1 MKKIIV
7 VFMIFTLFILFY
19 SIEMN
24 AQVTQ
29 EWVATYNGVGV
40 GYNTPR
46 KSAVDKFGNYIV
58 AGSSE
63 NSADYDYVV
72 LKYNT
77 SGNLLWS
84 RRYNSPVNRYDYLTD
99 MVLDDSGN
107 IYVTGE
113 SQVEATGGD
122 LDWITIKY
130 KPNGD
135 TAWIRSFEWTG
146 GGPDEPYSIALD
158 KKNNIFITGFC
169 LASSP
174 NGRDMV
180 TAKYNYN
187 GDLQWAKGYSSKN
200 NGSDWGYAVVVDDS
214 NNVYSSGYGSIPE
227 GNEIVTIKYNTN
239 GDEMWIRKHQTLG
252 SDYLRPIKST
262 TDKYNNVIVNGL
274 YYLNDNYAFITIKYN
289 PNGDLLWERIYK
301 GDGNLNFCFA
311 LCTDDS
317 ANVYAAGR
325 ATSAVTGNDFVTIK
339 YNQFGDTLWIRVF
352 DGGDSLFDE
361 VRSMTLDSL
370 KNVYVT
376 GVTQSPTIIG
386 LDFQTAKYNPDGNL
400 IWAKKYNGVGMPY
413 MNDLSYTISNINS
426 GSVIISG
433 NSELSND
440 NSGIVTIK
448 YSTLT
453 DISNNAINNVNLN
466 FLLSQ
471 NYPNPFNP
479 STKIRFTLS
488 QEADVKIIMYNIE
501 GKKLTMIVNKKY
513 VAGEYNVMFDSRLTG
528 PGNDIPTG
536 IYFYSLII
544 NNSVIDT
551 KKMIIIK

>member
-40 GYNTPR
+40 GCNTPR

-77 SGNLLWS
+77 SGNLLLS

-227 GNEIVTIKYNTN
+227 GNEIVTIKYNSN
-239 GDEMWIRKHQTLG
+239 GDQIWIRKFPTLG
-252 SDYLRPIKST
+252 GDYLRPVKSAK
-262 TDKYNNVIVNGL
+262 DKYDNIIVNG
-274 YYLNDNYAFITIKYN
+274 YYYPGEQYAFNTIKYN
-289 PNGDLLWERIYK
+289 KNGDLLWNRYYK
-301 GDGNLNFCFA
+301 GAGNLNFCFA
-311 LCTDDS
+311 LCTDSS
-317 ANVYAAGR
+317 ANVYVAGR
-325 ATSAVTGNDFVTIK
+325 NTSTGTGNDFLTIK
-339 YNQFGDTLWIRVF
+339 YNEFGDTSWIRIY
-352 DGGDSLFDE
+352 DGGFEQGDEVHDMIVDIFGNVYTTGKTDSLDGTANYLT
-361 VRSMTLDSL
+361 MKYDS
-370 KNVYVT
+370 
-376 GVTQSPTIIG
+376 S
-386 LDFQTAKYNPDGNL
+386 GN
-400 IWAKKYNGVGMPY
+400 IKWIKKYGIGVYNEIPY
-413 MNDLSYTISNINS
+413 CISLDNSSNII
-426 GSVIISG
+426 VSG
-433 NSELSND
+433 NNRITSN
-440 NSGIVTIK
+440 NSAIRTIK
-448 YSTLT
+448 YSLIS
-453 DISNNAINNVNLN
+453 DIEFKNLIDNNDTH
-466 FLLSQ
+466 LS
-471 NYPNPFNP
+471 NYPNPFN
-479 STKIRFTLS
+479 SESIIKYKILNKGN
-488 QEADVKIIMYNIE
+488 AAIKIYDSKGGEMQILLKEY
-501 GKKLTMIVNKKY
+501 KLE
-513 VAGEYNVMFDSRLTG
+513 GEYELKFDAKNYSSG
-528 PGNDIPTG
+528 V
-536 IYFYSLII
+536 YYYSLIL
-544 NNSVIDT
+544 NNKILKT
-551 KKMIIIK
+551 NRMLLIR

>member
-77 SGNLLWS
+77 SGNLLLS

-99 MVLDDSGN
+99 MVLDDSGI

-227 GNEIVTIKYNTN
+227 GNEIVTIKYNSN
-239 GDEMWIRKHQTLG
+239 GDQIWIRKFPTLG
-252 SDYLRPIKST
+252 GDYLRPVKSAK
-262 TDKYNNVIVNGL
+262 DKYDNIIVNG
-274 YYLNDNYAFITIKYN
+274 YYYPGEQYAFNTIKYN
-289 PNGDLLWERIYK
+289 KNGDLLWNRYYK
-301 GDGNLNFCFA
+301 GAGNLNFCFA
-311 LCTDDS
+311 LCTDSS
-317 ANVYAAGR
+317 ANVYVAGR
-325 ATSAVTGNDFVTIK
+325 NTSTGTGNDFLTIK
-339 YNQFGDTLWIRVF
+339 YNEFGDTSWIRIY
-352 DGGDSLFDE
+352 DGGFEQGDEVHDMIVDIFGNVYTTGKTDSLDGTANYLT
-361 VRSMTLDSL
+361 MKYDS
-370 KNVYVT
+370 
-376 GVTQSPTIIG
+376 S
-386 LDFQTAKYNPDGNL
+386 GN
-400 IWAKKYNGVGMPY
+400 IKWIKKYGIGVYNEIPY
-413 MNDLSYTISNINS
+413 CISLDNSSNII
-426 GSVIISG
+426 VSG
-433 NSELSND
+433 NNRITSN
-440 NSGIVTIK
+440 NSAIRTIK
-448 YSTLT
+448 YSLIS
-453 DISNNAINNVNLN
+453 DIEFKNLIDNNDTH
-466 FLLSQ
+466 LS
-471 NYPNPFNP
+471 NYPNPFN
-479 STKIRFTLS
+479 SESIIKYKILNKGN
-488 QEADVKIIMYNIE
+488 AAIKIYDSKGGEMQILLKEY
-501 GKKLTMIVNKKY
+501 KLE
-513 VAGEYNVMFDSRLTG
+513 GEYELKFDAKNYSSG
-528 PGNDIPTG
+528 V
-536 IYFYSLII
+536 YYYSLIL
-544 NNSVIDT
+544 NNKILKT
-551 KKMIIIK
+551 NRMLLIR

>member
-227 GNEIVTIKYNTN
+227 GNEIVTIKYNSN
-239 GDEMWIRKHQTLG
+239 GDQIWIRKFPTLG
-252 SDYLRPIKST
+252 GDYLRPVKSAK
-262 TDKYNNVIVNGL
+262 DKYDNIIVNG
-274 YYLNDNYAFITIKYN
+274 YYYPGEQYAFNTIKYN
-289 PNGDLLWERIYK
+289 KNGDLLWNRYYK
-301 GDGNLNFCFA
+301 GAGNLNFCFA
-311 LCTDDS
+311 LCTDSS
-317 ANVYAAGR
+317 ANVYVAGR
-325 ATSAVTGNDFVTIK
+325 NTSTGTGNDFLTIK
-339 YNQFGDTLWIRVF
+339 YNQYGDTSWIRIN
-352 DGGDSLFDE
+352 DGGFEQGDEVHDMIVDIFGNVYTTGKTDSLDGTANYLT
-361 VRSMTLDSL
+361 MKYDS
-370 KNVYVT
+370 
-376 GVTQSPTIIG
+376 S
-386 LDFQTAKYNPDGNL
+386 GN
-400 IWAKKYNGVGMPY
+400 IKWIKKYGIGVYNEIPY
-413 MNDLSYTISNINS
+413 CISLDNSSNII
-426 GSVIISG
+426 VSG
-433 NSELSND
+433 NNRITSN
-440 NSGIVTIK
+440 NSAIRTIK
-448 YSTLT
+448 YSLIS
-453 DISNNAINNVNLN
+453 DIEFKNLIDNNDTH
-466 FLLSQ
+466 LS
-471 NYPNPFNP
+471 NYPNPFN
-479 STKIRFTLS
+479 SESIIKYKILNKGNAAIKTYDSKGGEMQILLK
-488 QEADVKIIMYNIE
+488 EY
-501 GKKLTMIVNKKY
+501 KLE
-513 VAGEYNVMFDSRLTG
+513 GEYELKFDAKNYSSG
-528 PGNDIPTG
+528 V
-536 IYFYSLII
+536 YYYSLIL
-544 NNSVIDT
+544 NNKILKT
-551 KKMIIIK
+551 NRMLLIK

>member
-227 GNEIVTIKYNTN
+227 GNEIVTIKYNSN
-239 GDEMWIRKHQTLG
+239 GDQIWIRKFPTLG
-252 SDYLRPIKST
+252 GDYLRPVKSAK
-262 TDKYNNVIVNGL
+262 DKYDNIIVNG
-274 YYLNDNYAFITIKYN
+274 YYYPGEQYAFNTIKYN
-289 PNGDLLWERIYK
+289 KNGDLLWNRYYK
-301 GDGNLNFCFA
+301 GAGNLNFCFA
-311 LCTDDS
+311 LCTDSS
-317 ANVYAAGR
+317 ANVYVAGR
-325 ATSAVTGNDFVTIK
+325 NTSTGTGNDFLTIK
-339 YNQFGDTLWIRVF
+339 YNEFGDTSWIRIY
-352 DGGDSLFDE
+352 DGGFEQGDEVHDMIVDIFGNVYTTGKTDSLDGTANYLT
-361 VRSMTLDSL
+361 MKYDS
-370 KNVYVT
+370 
-376 GVTQSPTIIG
+376 S
-386 LDFQTAKYNPDGNL
+386 GN
-400 IWAKKYNGVGMPY
+400 IKWIKKYGIGVYNEIPY
-413 MNDLSYTISNINS
+413 CISLDNSSNII
-426 GSVIISG
+426 VSG
-433 NSELSND
+433 NNRITSN
-440 NSGIVTIK
+440 NSAIRTIK
-448 YSTLT
+448 YSLIS
-453 DISNNAINNVNLN
+453 DIEFKNLIDNNDTH
-466 FLLSQ
+466 LS
-471 NYPNPFNP
+471 NYPNPFN
-479 STKIRFTLS
+479 SESIIKYKILNKGN
-488 QEADVKIIMYNIE
+488 AAIKIYDSKGVEMQILLKEY
-501 GKKLTMIVNKKY
+501 KLE
-513 VAGEYNVMFDSRLTG
+513 GEYELKFDAKNYSSG
-528 PGNDIPTG
+528 V
-536 IYFYSLII
+536 YYYSLIL
-544 NNSVIDT
+544 NNKILKT
-551 KKMIIIK
+551 NRMLLIR

>member
-1 MKKIIV
+1 MKKRIV

-227 GNEIVTIKYNTN
+227 GNEIVTIKYNSN
-239 GDEMWIRKHQTLG
+239 GDQIWIRKFPTLG
-252 SDYLRPIKST
+252 GDYLRPVKSAK
-262 TDKYNNVIVNGL
+262 DKYDNIIVNG
-274 YYLNDNYAFITIKYN
+274 YYYPGEQYAFNTIKYN
-289 PNGDLLWERIYK
+289 KNGDLLWNRYYK
-301 GDGNLNFCFA
+301 GAGNLNFCFA
-311 LCTDDS
+311 LCTDSS
-317 ANVYAAGR
+317 ANVYVAGR
-325 ATSAVTGNDFVTIK
+325 NTSTGTGNDFLTIK
-339 YNQFGDTLWIRVF
+339 YNEFGDTSWIRIY
-352 DGGDSLFDE
+352 DGGFEQGDEVHDMIVDIFGNVYTTGKTDSLDGTANYLT
-361 VRSMTLDSL
+361 MKYDS
-370 KNVYVT
+370 
-376 GVTQSPTIIG
+376 S
-386 LDFQTAKYNPDGNL
+386 GN
-400 IWAKKYNGVGMPY
+400 IKWIKKYGIGVYNEIPY
-413 MNDLSYTISNINS
+413 CISLDNSSNII
-426 GSVIISG
+426 VSG
-433 NSELSND
+433 NNRITSN
-440 NSGIVTIK
+440 NSAIRTIK
-448 YSTLT
+448 YSLIS
-453 DISNNAINNVNLN
+453 DIEFKNLIDNNDTH
-466 FLLSQ
+466 LS
-471 NYPNPFNP
+471 NYPNPFN
-479 STKIRFTLS
+479 SESIIKYKILNKGN
-488 QEADVKIIMYNIE
+488 AAIKIYDSKGGEMQILLKEY
-501 GKKLTMIVNKKY
+501 KLE
-513 VAGEYNVMFDSRLTG
+513 GEYELKFDAKNYSSG
-528 PGNDIPTG
+528 V
-536 IYFYSLII
+536 YYYSLIL
-544 NNSVIDT
+544 NNKILKT
-551 KKMIIIK
+551 NRMLLIR

>member
-146 GGPDEPYSIALD
+146 RGPDEPYSIALD

-227 GNEIVTIKYNTN
+227 GNEIVTIKYNSN
-239 GDEMWIRKHQTLG
+239 GDQIWIRKFPTLG
-252 SDYLRPIKST
+252 GDYLRPVKSAK
-262 TDKYNNVIVNGL
+262 DKYDNIIVNG
-274 YYLNDNYAFITIKYN
+274 YYYPGEQYAFNTIKYN
-289 PNGDLLWERIYK
+289 KNGDLLWNRYYK
-301 GDGNLNFCFA
+301 GAGNLNFCFA
-311 LCTDDS
+311 LCTDSS
-317 ANVYAAGR
+317 ANVYVAGR
-325 ATSAVTGNDFVTIK
+325 NTSTGTGNDFLTIK
-339 YNQFGDTLWIRVF
+339 YNEFGDTSWIRIY
-352 DGGDSLFDE
+352 DGGFEQGDEVHDMIVDIFGNVYTTGKTDSLDGTANYLT
-361 VRSMTLDSL
+361 MKYDS
-370 KNVYVT
+370 
-376 GVTQSPTIIG
+376 S
-386 LDFQTAKYNPDGNL
+386 GN
-400 IWAKKYNGVGMPY
+400 IKWIKKYGIGVYNEIPY
-413 MNDLSYTISNINS
+413 CISLDNSSNII
-426 GSVIISG
+426 VSG
-433 NSELSND
+433 NNRITSN
-440 NSGIVTIK
+440 NSAIRTIK
-448 YSTLT
+448 YSLIS
-453 DISNNAINNVNLN
+453 DIEFKNLIDNNDTH
-466 FLLSQ
+466 LS
-471 NYPNPFNP
+471 NYPNPFN
-479 STKIRFTLS
+479 SESIIKYKILNKGN
-488 QEADVKIIMYNIE
+488 AAIKIYDSKGGEMQILLKEY
-501 GKKLTMIVNKKY
+501 KLE
-513 VAGEYNVMFDSRLTG
+513 GEYELKFDAKNYSSG
-528 PGNDIPTG
+528 V
-536 IYFYSLII
+536 YYYSLIL
-544 NNSVIDT
+544 NNKILKT
-551 KKMIIIK
+551 NRMLLIR

>member
-227 GNEIVTIKYNTN
+227 GNEIVTIKYNSN
-239 GDEMWIRKHQTLG
+239 GDQIWIRKFPTLG
-252 SDYLRPIKST
+252 GDYLRPVKSAK
-262 TDKYNNVIVNGL
+262 DKYDNIIVNG
-274 YYLNDNYAFITIKYN
+274 YYYPGEQYAFNTIKYN
-289 PNGDLLWERIYK
+289 KNGDLLWNRYYK
-301 GDGNLNFCFA
+301 GAGNLNFCFA
-311 LCTDDS
+311 LCTDSS
-317 ANVYAAGR
+317 ANVYVAGR
-325 ATSAVTGNDFVTIK
+325 NTSTGTGNDFLTIK
-339 YNQFGDTLWIRVF
+339 YNQYGDTSWIRIN
-352 DGGDSLFDE
+352 DGGFEQGDEVHDMIVDIFGNVYTTGKTDSLDGTANYLT
-361 VRSMTLDSL
+361 MKYDS
-370 KNVYVT
+370 
-376 GVTQSPTIIG
+376 S
-386 LDFQTAKYNPDGNL
+386 GN
-400 IWAKKYNGVGMPY
+400 IKWIKKYGIGVYNEIPY
-413 MNDLSYTISNINS
+413 CISLDNSSNII
-426 GSVIISG
+426 VSG
-433 NSELSND
+433 NNRITSN
-440 NSGIVTIK
+440 NSAIRTIK
-448 YSTLT
+448 YSLIS
-453 DISNNAINNVNLN
+453 DIEFKNLIDNNDTH
-466 FLLSQ
+466 LS
-471 NYPNPFNP
+471 NYPNPFN
-479 STKIRFTLS
+479 SESIIKYKILNKGN
-488 QEADVKIIMYNIE
+488 AAIKIYDSKGGEMQILLKEY
-501 GKKLTMIVNKKY
+501 KLE
-513 VAGEYNVMFDSRLTG
+513 GEYELKFDAKNYSSG
-528 PGNDIPTG
+528 V
-536 IYFYSLII
+536 YYYSLIL
-544 NNSVIDT
+544 NNKILKT
-551 KKMIIIK
+551 NRMLLIK

>member
-1 MKKIIV
+1 
-7 VFMIFTLFILFY
+7 MIFTLFILFY

-227 GNEIVTIKYNTN
+227 GNEIVTIKYNSN
-239 GDEMWIRKHQTLG
+239 GDQIWIRKFPTLG
-252 SDYLRPIKST
+252 GDYLRPVKSAK
-262 TDKYNNVIVNGL
+262 DKYDNIIVNG
-274 YYLNDNYAFITIKYN
+274 YYYPGEQYAFNTIKYN
-289 PNGDLLWERIYK
+289 KNGDLLWNRYYK
-301 GDGNLNFCFA
+301 GAGNLNFCFA
-311 LCTDDS
+311 LCTDSS
-317 ANVYAAGR
+317 ANVYVAGR
-325 ATSAVTGNDFVTIK
+325 NTSTGTGNDFLTIK
-339 YNQFGDTLWIRVF
+339 YNQYGDTSWIRIN
-352 DGGDSLFDE
+352 DGGFEQGDEVHDMIVDIFGNVYTTGKTDSLDGTANYLT
-361 VRSMTLDSL
+361 MKYDS
-370 KNVYVT
+370 
-376 GVTQSPTIIG
+376 S
-386 LDFQTAKYNPDGNL
+386 GN
-400 IWAKKYNGVGMPY
+400 IKWIKKYGIGVYNEIPY
-413 MNDLSYTISNINS
+413 CISLDNSSNII
-426 GSVIISG
+426 VSG
-433 NSELSND
+433 NNRITSN
-440 NSGIVTIK
+440 NSAIRTIK
-448 YSTLT
+448 YSLIS
-453 DISNNAINNVNLN
+453 DIEFKNLIDNNDTH
-466 FLLSQ
+466 LS
-471 NYPNPFNP
+471 NYPNPFN
-479 STKIRFTLS
+479 SESIIKYKILNKGN
-488 QEADVKIIMYNIE
+488 AAIKIYDSKGGEMQILLKEY
-501 GKKLTMIVNKKY
+501 KLE
-513 VAGEYNVMFDSRLTG
+513 GEYELKFDAKNYSSG
-528 PGNDIPTG
+528 V
-536 IYFYSLII
+536 YYYSLIL
-544 NNSVIDT
+544 NNKILKT
-551 KKMIIIK
+551 NRMLLIK

>member
-227 GNEIVTIKYNTN
+227 GNEIVTIKYNSN
-239 GDEMWIRKHQTLG
+239 GDQIWIRKFPTLG
-252 SDYLRPIKST
+252 GDYLRPVKSAK
-262 TDKYNNVIVNGL
+262 DKYDNIIVNG
-274 YYLNDNYAFITIKYN
+274 YYYPGEQYAFNTIKYN
-289 PNGDLLWERIYK
+289 KNGDLLWNRYYK
-301 GDGNLNFCFA
+301 GAGNLNFCFA
-311 LCTDDS
+311 LCTDSS
-317 ANVYAAGR
+317 ANVYVAGR
-325 ATSAVTGNDFVTIK
+325 NTSTGTGNDFLTIK
-339 YNQFGDTLWIRVF
+339 YNEFGDTSWIRIY
-352 DGGDSLFDE
+352 DGGFEQGDEVHDMIVDIFGNVYTTGKTDSLDGTANYLT
-361 VRSMTLDSL
+361 MKYDS
-370 KNVYVT
+370 
-376 GVTQSPTIIG
+376 S
-386 LDFQTAKYNPDGNL
+386 GN
-400 IWAKKYNGVGMPY
+400 IKWIKKYGIGVYNEIPY
-413 MNDLSYTISNINS
+413 CISLDNSSNII
-426 GSVIISG
+426 VSG
-433 NSELSND
+433 NNRITSN
-440 NSGIVTIK
+440 NSAIRTIK
-448 YSTLT
+448 YSLIS
-453 DISNNAINNVNLN
+453 DIEFKNLIDNNDTH
-466 FLLSQ
+466 LS
-471 NYPNPFNP
+471 NYPNPFN
-479 STKIRFTLS
+479 SESIIKYKILNKGN
-488 QEADVKIIMYNIE
+488 AAIKIYDSKGGEMQILLKEY
-501 GKKLTMIVNKKY
+501 KLE
-513 VAGEYNVMFDSRLTG
+513 GEYELKFDAKNYSSG
-528 PGNDIPTG
+528 V
-536 IYFYSLII
+536 YYYSLIL
-544 NNSVIDT
+544 NNKILKT
-551 KKMIIIK
+551 NRMLLIR

>member
-1 MKKIIV
+1 MKKIIITLLL
-7 VFMIFTLFILFY
+7 IFSNILP
-19 SIEMN
+19 

-40 GYNTPR
+40 GSNVPK
-46 KSAVDKFGNYIV
+46 KSAVDKLGNIIV
-58 AGSSE
+58 AGRSSDLQ
-63 NSADYDYVV
+63 NYDDFIT
-72 LKYNT
+72 LKYNS
-77 SGNLLWS
+77 SGILLWDK
-84 RRYNSPVNRYDYLTD
+84 RYNGIGNNNDRIED
-99 MVLDDSGN
+99 MLLDDSGN
-107 IYVTGE
+107 VYVTGE
-113 SQVEATGGD
+113 SYEGPSGGTYN
-122 LDWITIKY
+122 WVTIKY

-135 TAWIRSFEWTG
+135 TAWRRSFGWTG
-146 GGPDEPYSIALD
+146 GGFDQPFSMIKD
-158 KKNNIFITGFC
+158 KQNNIYIIGLC
-169 LASSP
+169 RAYP
-174 NGRDMV
+174 PYNDDMV
-180 TAKYNYN
+180 TIKYNSD
-187 GDLQWAKGYSSKN
+187 GEIQWSKSYSSTQ
-200 NGSDWGYAVVVDDS
+200 NGPDWGYAISVDDS
-214 NNVYSSGYGSIPE
+214 NNIFSSGYGDIKDQ
-227 GNEIVTIKYNTN
+227 NEIVTIKYNTN

-289 PNGDLLWERIYK
+289 PKGDLLWERIYK

>member
-1 MKKIIV
+1 MKKRIV

-227 GNEIVTIKYNTN
+227 GNEIVTIKYNSN
-239 GDEMWIRKHQTLG
+239 GDQIWIRKFPTLG
-252 SDYLRPIKST
+252 GDYLRPVKSAK
-262 TDKYNNVIVNGL
+262 DKYDNIIVNG
-274 YYLNDNYAFITIKYN
+274 YYYPGEQYAFNTIKYN
-289 PNGDLLWERIYK
+289 KNGDLLWNRYYK
-301 GDGNLNFCFA
+301 GAGNLNFCFA
-311 LCTDDS
+311 LCTDSS
-317 ANVYAAGR
+317 ANVYVAGR
-325 ATSAVTGNDFVTIK
+325 NTSTGTGNDFLTIK
-339 YNQFGDTLWIRVF
+339 YNQYGDTSWIRIN
-352 DGGDSLFDE
+352 DGGFEQGDEVHDMIVDIFGNVYTTGKTDSLDGTANYLT
-361 VRSMTLDSL
+361 MKYDS
-370 KNVYVT
+370 
-376 GVTQSPTIIG
+376 S
-386 LDFQTAKYNPDGNL
+386 GN
-400 IWAKKYNGVGMPY
+400 IKWIKKYGIGVYNEIPY
-413 MNDLSYTISNINS
+413 CISLDNSSNII
-426 GSVIISG
+426 VSG
-433 NSELSND
+433 NNRITSN
-440 NSGIVTIK
+440 NSAIRTIK
-448 YSTLT
+448 YSLIS
-453 DISNNAINNVNLN
+453 DIEFKNLIDNNDTH
-466 FLLSQ
+466 LS
-471 NYPNPFNP
+471 NYPNPFN
-479 STKIRFTLS
+479 SESIIKYKILNKGN
-488 QEADVKIIMYNIE
+488 AAIKIYDSKGGEMQILLKEY
-501 GKKLTMIVNKKY
+501 KLE
-513 VAGEYNVMFDSRLTG
+513 GEYELKFDAKNYSSG
-528 PGNDIPTG
+528 V
-536 IYFYSLII
+536 YYYSLIL
-544 NNSVIDT
+544 NNKILKT
-551 KKMIIIK
+551 NRMLLIR

>member
-200 NGSDWGYAVVVDDS
+200 TGSDWGYAVVVDDS

-227 GNEIVTIKYNTN
+227 GNEIVTIKYNSN
-239 GDEMWIRKHQTLG
+239 GDQIWIRKFPTLG
-252 SDYLRPIKST
+252 GDYLRPVKSAK
-262 TDKYNNVIVNGL
+262 DKYDNIIVNG
-274 YYLNDNYAFITIKYN
+274 YYYPGEQYAFNTIKYN
-289 PNGDLLWERIYK
+289 KNGDLLWNRYYK
-301 GDGNLNFCFA
+301 GAGNLNFCFA
-311 LCTDDS
+311 LCTDSS
-317 ANVYAAGR
+317 ANVYVAGR
-325 ATSAVTGNDFVTIK
+325 NTSIGTGNDFLTIK
-339 YNQFGDTLWIRVF
+339 YNEFGDNSWIRIY
-352 DGGDSLFDE
+352 DGGFEQGDEVHDIIVDIFGNVYTTGKTDSLDGTANYLT
-361 VRSMTLDSL
+361 MKYDS
-370 KNVYVT
+370 
-376 GVTQSPTIIG
+376 S
-386 LDFQTAKYNPDGNL
+386 GN
-400 IWAKKYNGVGMPY
+400 IKWIKKYGIGVYNEIPY
-413 MNDLSYTISNINS
+413 CISLDNSSNII
-426 GSVIISG
+426 VSG
-433 NSELSND
+433 NNRITSN
-440 NSGIVTIK
+440 NSAIRTIK
-448 YSTLT
+448 YSLIS
-453 DISNNAINNVNLN
+453 DIEFKNLIDNNDTH
-466 FLLSQ
+466 LS
-471 NYPNPFNP
+471 NYPNPFN
-479 STKIRFTLS
+479 SESIIKYKILNKGN
-488 QEADVKIIMYNIE
+488 AAIKIYDSKGGEMQILLKEY
-501 GKKLTMIVNKKY
+501 KLE
-513 VAGEYNVMFDSRLTG
+513 GEYELKFDAKNYSSG
-528 PGNDIPTG
+528 V
-536 IYFYSLII
+536 YYYSLIL
-544 NNSVIDT
+544 NNKILKT
-551 KKMIIIK
+551 NRMLLIR

>member
-19 SIEMN
+19 SNEMN

-227 GNEIVTIKYNTN
+227 GNEIVTIKYNSN
-239 GDEMWIRKHQTLG
+239 GDQIWIRKFSTLG
-252 SDYLRPIKST
+252 GDYLRPVKSAK
-262 TDKYNNVIVNGL
+262 DKYDNIIVNG
-274 YYLNDNYAFITIKYN
+274 YYYPGEQYAFNTIKYN
-289 PNGDLLWERIYK
+289 KNGDLLWNRYYK
-301 GDGNLNFCFA
+301 GAGNLNFCFA
-311 LCTDDS
+311 LCTDSS
-317 ANVYAAGR
+317 ANVYVAGR
-325 ATSAVTGNDFVTIK
+325 NTSTGTGNDFLTIK
-339 YNQFGDTLWIRVF
+339 YNEFGDTSWIRIY
-352 DGGDSLFDE
+352 DGGFEQGDEVHDMIVDIFGNVYTTGKTDSLDGTANYLT
-361 VRSMTLDSL
+361 MKYDS
-370 KNVYVT
+370 
-376 GVTQSPTIIG
+376 S
-386 LDFQTAKYNPDGNL
+386 GN
-400 IWAKKYNGVGMPY
+400 IKWIKKYGIGVYNEIPY
-413 MNDLSYTISNINS
+413 CISLDNSSNII
-426 GSVIISG
+426 VSG
-433 NSELSND
+433 NNRITSN
-440 NSGIVTIK
+440 NSAIRTIK
-448 YSTLT
+448 YSLIS
-453 DISNNAINNVNLN
+453 DIEFKNLIDNNDTH
-466 FLLSQ
+466 LS
-471 NYPNPFNP
+471 NYPNPFN
-479 STKIRFTLS
+479 SESIIKYKILNKGN
-488 QEADVKIIMYNIE
+488 AAIKIYDSKGGEMQILLKEY
-501 GKKLTMIVNKKY
+501 KLE
-513 VAGEYNVMFDSRLTG
+513 GEYELKFDAKNYSSG
-528 PGNDIPTG
+528 V
-536 IYFYSLII
+536 YYYSLIL
-544 NNSVIDT
+544 NNKILKT
-551 KKMIIIK
+551 NRMLLIR

>member
-1 MKKIIV
+1 MKKRIV

-227 GNEIVTIKYNTN
+227 GNEIVTIKYNSN
-239 GDEMWIRKHQTLG
+239 GDQIWIRKFPTLG
-252 SDYLRPIKST
+252 GDYLRPVKSAK
-262 TDKYNNVIVNGL
+262 DKYDNIIVNG
-274 YYLNDNYAFITIKYN
+274 YYYPGEQYAFNTIKYN
-289 PNGDLLWERIYK
+289 KNGDLLWNRYYK
-301 GDGNLNFCFA
+301 GAGNLNFCFA
-311 LCTDDS
+311 LCTDSS
-317 ANVYAAGR
+317 ANVYVAGR
-325 ATSAVTGNDFVTIK
+325 NTSTGTGNDFLTIK
-339 YNQFGDTLWIRVF
+339 YNEFGDTSWIRIY
-352 DGGDSLFDE
+352 DGGFEQGDEVHDMIVDIFGNVYTTGKTDSLDGTANYLT
-361 VRSMTLDSL
+361 MKYDS
-370 KNVYVT
+370 
-376 GVTQSPTIIG
+376 S
-386 LDFQTAKYNPDGNL
+386 GN
-400 IWAKKYNGVGMPY
+400 IKWIKKYGIGVYNEIPY
-413 MNDLSYTISNINS
+413 CISLDNSSNII
-426 GSVIISG
+426 VSG
-433 NSELSND
+433 NNRITSN
-440 NSGIVTIK
+440 NSAIRTIK
-448 YSTLT
+448 YSLIS
-453 DISNNAINNVNLN
+453 DIEFKNLIDNNDTH
-466 FLLSQ
+466 LS
-471 NYPNPFNP
+471 NYPNPFN
-479 STKIRFTLS
+479 SESIIKYKILNKGN
-488 QEADVKIIMYNIE
+488 AAIKIYDSKGGEMQILLKEY
-501 GKKLTMIVNKKY
+501 KLE
-513 VAGEYNVMFDSRLTG
+513 GEYELKFDAKNYSSG
-528 PGNDIPTG
+528 V
-536 IYFYSLII
+536 YYYSLIL
-544 NNSVIDT
+544 NNKILKT
-551 KKMIIIK
+551 NRMLLIK